1 MQTAFIAV
9 GAAASD
15 RGGEQ
20 LRRWAVLACLFAS
33 MAFVYSAGNVAT
45 GAVFYVSIFRS
56 FGWSRAKTAFLTVPG
71 TIAQVVCVPLIGSL
85 LDVVNARIVMAL
97 GAGTAGVALLIASR
111 AHSFSALALSHLL
124 CGIGMVGAGP
134 LACSYVAAN
143 WFDVNRGLAL
153 GVTMAGSA
161 LGAAIY
167 NPLAAYLIGK
177 AGWRIGFI
185 SLAAPMLIMALPLSL
200 VISSRPARESARA
213 ALRPSPAARSEKA
226 ELLRILHKPALW
238 LLSGANFLIYFGFSG
253 VFLHLVAY
261 QIQLGYSAQRAA
273 FTLGIA
279 AGVAVAGKLLF
290 GLLADKISA
299 RRALGFALLIHGASI
314 LMLMWSGD
322 PLLLWAFTLV
332 WGLVHTVHLPLVPAL
347 VAESLGLRGFGAMSG
362 VVGVF
367 GSVGAAAGPILVGY
381 LFDRSH
387 HYSAPFDLCAI
398 FLAAGSLVVFGC
410 HATVSASANYPP
422 SAALEHVAEG
432 ARHRPQRDGL

>member
-1 MQTAFIAV
+1 MQTAFTAV

-20 LRRWAVLACLFAS
+20 VRRWAVLACLFAS

-45 GAVFYVSIFRS
+45 GAVFYVSIFRF

-71 TIAQVVCVPLIGSL
+71 TVAQVVCIPLIGSI
-85 LDVVNARIVMAL
+85 LDVVNARLVMAA
-97 GAGTAGVALLIASR
+97 GAATAGLALLIASH

-124 CGIGMVGAGP
+124 CGVGMVGAGP

-143 WFDVNRGLAL
+143 WFDTNRGLAL

-167 NPLAAYLIGK
+167 NPLAAYLIGR
-177 AGWRIGFI
+177 AGWRFGFI
-185 SLAAPMLIMALPLSL
+185 SLAAPMLLMALPLSL
-200 VISSRPARESARA
+200 VISSRPRESTRA
-213 ALRPSPAARSEKA
+213 ALPLPHNARGESA
-226 ELLRILHKPALW
+226 ELRRILHKPALW
-238 LLSGANFLIYFGFSG
+238 LVSAANFLIYFGFSG

-290 GLLADKISA
+290 GTLADRISA
-299 RRALGFALLIHGASI
+299 RRALGVALLIHGASI

-322 PLLLWAFTLV
+322 PMLLWAFTLV

-347 VAESLGLRGFGAMSG
+347 VAESLGLRSFGAMSG

-367 GSVGAAAGPILVGY
+367 GSLGAATGPILVGY
-381 LFDRSH
+381 VFDRSH
-387 HYSAPFDLCAI
+387 SYPAPFNLCAI
-398 FLAAGSLVVFGC
+398 ALAAGSLVVFGC
-410 HATVSASANYPP
+410 RAGASASVGFPP
-422 SAALEHVAEG
+422 AAALDRANQG
-432 ARHRPQRDGL
+432 ALHRPVRDGL